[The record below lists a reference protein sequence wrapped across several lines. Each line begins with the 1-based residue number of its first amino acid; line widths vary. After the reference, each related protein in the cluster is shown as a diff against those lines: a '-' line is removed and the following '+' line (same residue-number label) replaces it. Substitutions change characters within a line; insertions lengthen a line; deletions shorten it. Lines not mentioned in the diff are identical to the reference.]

1 MNNATGAAGADGI
14 ADSSGA
20 SFINLSSLLTSRDNN
35 RQAVSD
41 LLTVQKS
48 VGGTLVLAPQIVDG
62 APTGKFVTTGI
73 QFDGANIR
81 YVGPSPGATTTAAF
95 LRVATA
101 TAAAEH
107 RKRVGRGKK

>member
-14 ADSSGA
+14 ADSSVA

-41 LLTVQKS
+41 LLTVLQS

-62 APTGKFVTTGI
+62 SPTGKFVPTGTK
-73 QFDGANIR
+73 FVGGNIR
-81 YVGPSPGATTTAAF
+81 YVGHSPVAVRKAAF
-95 LRVATA
+95 LGVVPYT
-101 TAAAEH
+101 
-107 RKRVGRGKK
+107 